1 VTADYKGGDY
11 HAGTFTA
18 HRDNDPC
25 HPNIGGRTNGEI
37 RELYNRFKL

>member
-1 VTADYKGGDY
+1 MLVRSLLIATLIL
-11 HAGTFTA
+11 
-18 HRDNDPC
+18 C